1 LSRQEDLHQA
11 SQRLC
16 RSLKFDTHM
25 FLLNSKKNA
34 SIAVF
39 SFGSV
44 RGIAKMMLVLLNGED
59 RQSMLFRVA
68 RVQLVFAEMVG
79 FDFP

>member
-1 LSRQEDLHQA
+1 
-11 SQRLC
+11 
-16 RSLKFDTHM
+16 
-25 FLLNSKKNA
+25 
-34 SIAVF
+34 
-39 SFGSV
+39 
-44 RGIAKMMLVLLNGED
+44 MMLVLLNGED